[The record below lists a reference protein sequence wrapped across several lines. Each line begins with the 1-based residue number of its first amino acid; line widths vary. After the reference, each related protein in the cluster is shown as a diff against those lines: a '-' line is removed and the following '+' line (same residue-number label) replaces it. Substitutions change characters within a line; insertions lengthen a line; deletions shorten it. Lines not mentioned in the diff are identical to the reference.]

1 MVANKNFQLVL
12 ASQSPRRRQLLE
24 ALGLPFRIELPE
36 GDEDHPNT
44 RDIETI
50 IVGNALRKAQSIFSK
65 LKPNEVALGA
75 DTLVVIKD
83 KVLGKPKTVS
93 EAHEM
98 ISSLSGTK
106 HQVVTGI
113 ALTSSTWGDRCLAVK
128 SQVEFHKLT
137 EAEISSYIET
147 KEPYDKAGAYAI
159 QGLSALFIKNVEGSY
174 TNVMGLPIEALLQ
187 ELAKLLKVSPFDFFE
202 KR

>member
-1 MVANKNFQLVL
+1 
-12 ASQSPRRRQLLE
+12 
-24 ALGLPFRIELPE
+24 
-36 GDEDHPNT
+36 
-44 RDIETI
+44 
-50 IVGNALRKAQSIFSK
+50 
-65 LKPNEVALGA
+65 
-75 DTLVVIKD
+75 
-83 KVLGKPKTVS
+83 
-93 EAHEM
+93 
-98 ISSLSGTK
+98 
-106 HQVVTGI
+106 
-113 ALTSSTWGDRCLAVK
+113 VK